1 MMKDQQLMRESGMA
15 QMVKDQQ
22 LMRESGMTT
31 NGIAT
36 KGLESASGSGS
47 QST

>member
-1 MMKDQQLMRESGMA
+1 MA
-15 QMVKDQQ
+15 KDQQ

-31 NGIAT
+31 NGIAM
-36 KGLESASGSGS
+36 KGMESASVSGS